1 MLLDMSK
8 SFHVVLAATLL
19 LTACGK
25 KSAPTSVAKETNPP
39 ASSGNPLTAP
49 VDYLGAV
56 GAAQKTAVRVVDKA
70 SIQRAID
77 MFNAQEDRYPK
88 DLSELIAKHYLPSLP
103 ALPRGMKYLYD
114 AGAGKVEVVREQ

>member
-1 MLLDMSK
+1 MSK
-8 SFHVVLAATLL
+8 SFHLVLAATFL

-25 KSAPTSVAKETNPP
+25 KNAPATAAKETNQS
-39 ASSGNPLTAP
+39 ASSGNSSGNPLTAP

-56 GAAQKTAVRVVDKA
+56 AAAQKTATRVVDKA

-88 DLSELIAKHYLPSLP
+88 DLNELITKHYYPSLP

-114 AGAGKVEVVREQ
+114 PAAGKVEIVRQQ